1 MTIRDLFV
9 DSLRMRPDRIVVGE
23 VRRGET
29 LDLVQSMISGHTG
42 ALATV
47 HANSPRESAIR
58 LETLCLMSDVSLP
71 IHVARMQTAS
81 ALQLVVQIARMSD
94 GSRRLQSIA
103 ECLGLDEQNNYR
115 FCELYRFEARG
126 RNAEGAIV
134 GGLVPTGE
142 RPTFWD
148 EPSQFGLTD
157 QCETHEIVV
166 F

>member
-1 MTIRDLFV
+1 
-9 DSLRMRPDRIVVGE
+9 
-23 VRRGET
+23 
-29 LDLVQSMISGHTG
+29 MISGHTG

-134 GGLVPTGE
+134 GGLVPQGE

-157 QCETHEIVV
+157 QVKLTKSLFSDVSTQELADQKIPTTLPAAGQTL
-166 F
+166 